1 MTTFLNHSLEALKS
15 AVLLSSGFKSI
26 APGDCKVISLK
37 VFERTKHSISETT
50 LKRVYGFAYSKFR
63 PSLFTI
69 DTMAK
74 YCGFE
79 GWDDFC
85 RKQETHPTGGTP
97 TNANW
102 ETLKQNAAKITSF
115 TLQALQNKAGIP
127 YTQTIKREFIDHH
140 FAAFSRSDHTAT
152 VLSAPAG
159 YGKTIA
165 LCHWVEEALA
175 LNASGITNDVVLFF
189 SSNALM
195 NVFFSGRSLNDWLL
209 GLLGYAT
216 DMDLQSLFDNQGR
229 KEGNFYLI
237 IDGLDEQSYKSEQFQ
252 LLINQVNDVAALHQN
267 TEWFKLILTMRA
279 ATWVNNKH
287 QLQNNPDTW
296 YTAFTANNGDLEINV
311 PLFST
316 EEIKQLCRKINP
328 GEDTQLATDIAENF
342 NHPLYFQFYYKQ
354 HKNDFSLSNIN
365 HVCLYELLSAFVL
378 NKVYLGTYSAD
389 KLLLLAALIEL
400 MDLKNGIYEIDKLK
414 VNALIKQ
421 YAPAYQEL
429 LSVGF
434 LRELNT
440 SAGLQYHTVV
450 EFVNSNFLELTIA
463 KTLLQKNNN
472 TFDHKLMAQINA
484 NFNDEQRRF
493 KVLKWCV
500 IYVSKS
506 GQQNNLDALAEAQ
519 LTPCQKGALLEFLNE
534 LAGKT
539 GSPNIKA
546 EILIG

>member
-1 MTTFLNHSLEALKS
+1 MTTFLTHSLEALKS

-69 DTMAK
+69 ETMAK
-74 YCGFE
+74 YCGYE

-85 RKQETHPTGGTP
+85 LKQEIQHAGNNP

-102 ETLKQNAAKITSF
+102 ETLKQNAAKITNF
-115 TLQALQNKAGIP
+115 TVQALQNKAGIP
-127 YTQTIKREFIDHH
+127 YAQTIQREFIDRH
-140 FAAFSRSDHTAT
+140 FAAFSRGDHTAT

-189 SSNALM
+189 SSSALM
-195 NVFFSGRSLNDWLL
+195 NVFLSGRSLNDWLL

-216 DMDLQSLFDNQGR
+216 DVDLRSLFDNDRR

-237 IDGLDEQSYKSEQFQ
+237 IDGLDDHSYKSEQFQ
-252 LLINQVNDVAALHQN
+252 LLLSQVNDIAALHQN
-267 TEWFKLILTMRA
+267 TGWFKLILTMRA

-287 QLQNNPDTW
+287 QLQNNPDNW
-296 YTAFTANNGDLEINV
+296 YTAFTANNSHLEINV
-311 PLFST
+311 PLFSAA
-316 EEIKQLCRKINP
+316 EIKELCKKINP
-328 GEDTQLATDIAENF
+328 GEEVCLAEDIAENF

-354 HKNDFSLSNIN
+354 HKDDFSLNNIN

-378 NKVYLGTYSAD
+378 NKVYLGPYSAD
-389 KLLLLAALIEL
+389 KLLLLTALVEL
-400 MDLKNGIYEIDKLK
+400 MDFKNGVFEVDKLK
-414 VNALIKQ
+414 VNGLIKQ
-421 YAPAYQEL
+421 CAPAYHDL

-440 SAGLQYHTVV
+440 SANLQYHTVV

-463 KTLLQKNNN
+463 KALLQKNNN
-472 TFDHKLMAQINA
+472 AFDSKLIAQINTSFA
-484 NFNDEQRRF
+484 NEQRRF
-493 KVLKWCV
+493 GILKWCV
-500 IYVSKS
+500 IYVTKS
-506 GQQNNLDALAEAQ
+506 GQQNNLDVLANAL
-519 LTPCQKGALLEFLNE
+519 LTPCQKSELLQFLSE
-534 LAGKT
+534 LFEKT
-539 GSPNIKA
+539 GSPMINA
-546 EILIG
+546 EVLIN